1 MRHSIKRL
9 LLMGAAVTVMMSFAA
24 APVIA
29 QDYYQ
34 DYVEPPVEGASDY
47 VPPPDLAA
55 QCTPAL
61 QFGNTGNFNNAP
73 VLQYASEGEFGEF
86 GVELDP
92 DLAAACEEAVQQSSA
107 ASS

>member
-1 MRHSIKRL
+1 MRGIVLSVV
-9 LLMGAAVTVMMSFAA
+9 AAMLVVAVA
-24 APVIA
+24 VPVIA

-55 QCTPAL
+55 QCASDL
-61 QFGNTGNFNNAP
+61 QFGNTGNLNNA
-73 VLQYASEGEFGEF
+73 YDSTGDGEFGEF
-86 GVELDP
+86 DP
-92 DLAAACEEAVQQSSA
+92 ETETACEEAVQQSSA

>member
-1 MRHSIKRL
+1 ML
-9 LLMGAAVTVMMSFAA
+9 LVLAAMLVVAAAV
-24 APVIA
+24 PVIA

-47 VPPPDLAA
+47 VPPPASA
-55 QCTPAL
+55 EQCAPVI

-73 VLQYASEGEFGEF
+73 GYLQYDSTA
-86 GVELDP
+86 D
-92 DLAAACEEAVQQSSA
+92 AACEPPVQQSSA